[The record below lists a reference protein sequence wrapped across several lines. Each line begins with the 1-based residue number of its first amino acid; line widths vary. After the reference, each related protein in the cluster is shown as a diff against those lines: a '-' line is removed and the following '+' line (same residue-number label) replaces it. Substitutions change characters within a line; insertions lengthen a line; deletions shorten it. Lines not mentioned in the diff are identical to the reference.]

1 MERWNTLEPII
12 TFGTSIQ
19 VNKIGIL
26 VVAYNA
32 ESTIETTLNRIPLD
46 FVSEID
52 SILISDDKSR
62 DLTSEKASDFAKK
75 SNLPIHVIS
84 QPTNLGYGGNQKF
97 GYSWAIQNDWDIV
110 VLLHA
115 DGQYAPELI
124 PQIIKPLIQN
134 DADAVFGSRMINK
147 RNALKGGMPK
157 YKWIGN
163 QILTYVQNK
172 LTNQNFSEWHSGYRA
187 YKVESLKK
195 MRLGNLSNGFRFD
208 TQIILELLAA
218 EQRISEI
225 PIPTFYGDEVSHV
238 NGLEYA
244 REIIW
249 DTIRHRVKHGVS
261 KESSIDK

>member
-1 MERWNTLEPII
+1 MNIKSGTL
-12 TFGTSIQ
+12 IQ

-32 ESTIETTLNRIPLD
+32 ESTIETTLNRIPPE
-46 FVSEID
+46 FVHKID
-52 SILISDDKSR
+52 SILISDDNSK
-62 DLTSEKASDFAKK
+62 DLTSERASEFAKQ

-84 QPTNLGYGGNQKF
+84 QPINLGYGGNQKF
-97 GYSWAIQNDWDIV
+97 GYSWAIQNDWDFV

-115 DGQYAPELI
+115 DGQYSPEFL
-124 PQIIKPLIQN
+124 PQIIKPLLDNQ
-134 DADAVFGSRMINK
+134 AEAVFGSRMINK
-147 RNALKGGMPK
+147 RNALTGGMPM

-163 QILTYVQNK
+163 QILTFIQNK

-187 YKVESLKK
+187 YNVQSLKK
-195 MRLGNLSNGFRFD
+195 LNLGNLSNGFRFD

-218 EQRISEI
+218 KQRIIEI

-249 DTIRHRVKHGVS
+249 DTLRHRVKHGVS
-261 KESSIDK
+261 KESSIKK